1 MRTSEQRAADC
12 VLENAIKDALRAH
25 GLKRGTLG
33 DYIVLTVETLF
44 DGEGAQSTSI
54 ARLTSDDGVPHYRLL
69 GLLDYAATMY
79 RADITTP
86 DDDED

>member
-1 MRTSEQRAADC
+1 MRTPEQKTADC
-12 VLENAIKDALRAH
+12 ILENAIKGALEAH
-25 GLKRGTLG
+25 GLKRGALG

-44 DGEGAQSTSI
+44 DSEGGQSTSI

-86 DDDED
+86 DGED